1 MEDTGKDAIQWH
13 PAFYADMQIEL
24 REEAHKLIF
33 QNEYPLSKKP
43 MLIDILTIKKKTG
56 EKIHKNIG
64 RIFRTYNLIEYKSPK
79 DYLSIDD
86 FYKVY
91 GYACFYK
98 ADTGKTNEIPAEE
111 LTITFVSNYY
121 PQKMIRHLKN
131 ARKYTIEEMEPGIYY
146 VHGDIIAIQIIVT
159 SQLSPEHNLWLY
171 SLTDSL
177 NDSKI
182 TNQLLDDYRGKEK
195 NNLYSAVMQ
204 TIVKANEEQ
213 FKQGGN
219 GMCDALMQ
227 IIEGEVNERVEQRL
241 EQRFKE
247 ELPKR
252 LDEEVHKRVDAEVHK
267 RIDEEVHKRID
278 AEVHKKID
286 EEVHKRIDTEVHKKI
301 EQANIFSI
309 KSLIETLKLT
319 ADQAMEALQIKDDEK
334 GKYRKMLQI

>member
-24 REEAHKLIF
+24 RDEAHKLIF

-43 MLIDILTIKKKTG
+43 MLIDILTIKKKAG

-98 ADTGKTNEIPAEE
+98 SDTGKVNEIPVEE
-111 LTITFVSNYY
+111 LTITFVSKYY
-121 PQKMIRHLKN
+121 PRKMIRHLKN
-131 ARKYTIEEMEPGIYY
+131 VRKYTLEKMEPGIYY

-177 NDSKI
+177 TDSRV
-182 TNQLLDDYRGKEK
+182 TNQLLDDYRGREK

-204 TIVKANEEQ
+204 TIVKANESH
-213 FKQGGN
+213 FTQGGN
-219 GMCDALMQ
+219 GMCDALMK
-227 IIEGEVNERVEQRL
+227 IIEGEVNERVEQRV
-241 EQRFKE
+241 EQRLE
-247 ELPKR
+247 ERVEEEISKR

-267 RIDEEVHKRID
+267 KVDKEVHKRVQE
-278 AEVHKKID
+278 EVNKKID
-286 EEVHKRIDTEVHKKI
+286 QTK
-301 EQANIFSI
+301 IFSI

-319 ADQAMEALQIKDDEK
+319 TDQAMDALQIKASEK
-334 GKYRKMLQI
+334 EKYRKMLQV